1 MVTCPIGLS
10 RAHAQVAA
18 AVLAAMLFAGH
29 GCSTTWA
36 EIHGPR
42 FGMGLEI
49 DDDARV
55 SPRLE
60 AGYRWLQYK
69 DAMGWGAGGVVS
81 YSPVTQWTEVVAEAN
96 IWMFPF
102 LGFLQTPVTFRLGGA
117 FHAEDGAALVLGI
130 GLGGLLY
137 KPPAAAYPPL
147 EGAWNGYPPNA
158 WQDGDTVY
166 PDMVPEIVYAAG
178 WRPVYSDGPCTDGAD
193 CAMVVHSLT
202 YDTTLAWF
210 LLFGGRP

>member
-1 MVTCPIGLS
+1 MLAPGSRRVT
-10 RAHAQVAA
+10 RR
-18 AVLAAMLFAGH
+18 LAALLVVALLAGH
-29 GCSTTWA
+29 GCTTTWA

-42 FGMGLEI
+42 FGLGLEI
-49 DDDARV
+49 GDDARV

-69 DAMGWGAGGVVS
+69 DAMGWGAGGIVS
-81 YSPVTQWTEVVAEAN
+81 YSAVTQWTEVVAEAN
-96 IWMFPF
+96 FWMFPL
-102 LGFLQTPVTFRLGGA
+102 LGFPQTPFSFRFGGA
-117 FHAEDGAALVLGI
+117 FHPEDGAALVLGI

-147 EGAWNGYPPNA
+147 EGPWNGYPPGT
-158 WQDGDTVY
+158 WQDGDTVF

-178 WRPVYSDGPCTDGAD
+178 LRALYSDGPCTEGAD
-193 CAMVVHSLT
+193 CAMLVHSLT
-202 YDTTLAWF
+202 FDTTLAWF